1 MKIINS
7 KVVVI
12 PTVKE
17 EHGMTVEER
26 RYFLQHELEDGSIV
40 MLPVYNLTLP
50 EPKPVEPEEE
60 EEADEEEEEEEESND
75 DEEEVEEEAPVK
87 PKKTLI

>member
-12 PTVKE
+12 PTVRE
-17 EHGMTVEER
+17 EHGLVEER

-50 EPKPVEPEEE
+50 EPKPVEPKEE

-75 DEEEVEEEAPVK
+75 DEEEPEEELPVK
-87 PKKTLI
+87 KKTMI